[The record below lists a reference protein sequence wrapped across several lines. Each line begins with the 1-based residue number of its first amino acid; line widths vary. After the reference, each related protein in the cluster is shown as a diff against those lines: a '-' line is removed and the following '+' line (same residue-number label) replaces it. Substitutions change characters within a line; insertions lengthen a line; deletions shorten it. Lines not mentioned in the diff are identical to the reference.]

1 MKIAVVGTGY
11 VGLVTGTCLAEVGIQ
26 VTCVDI
32 DEKKIAGLKAGI
44 MPIYEPGLEEMVIRN
59 FQKGKLN
66 FSTSLK
72 EAIVDCDVAFIAVG
86 TPPGEDGS
94 ADLKYVLD
102 LNEQTSTV
110 YMDGFKIN
118 TLNFNTVEKNGNVYV
133 ITIKDENIYDG
144 TLLMTKF
151 TLDTSKNLL
160 VYQWYDEYYNLTIVQ
175 TFKQTT
181 EISNY

>member
-1 MKIAVVGTGY
+1 M
-11 VGLVTGTCLAEVGIQ
+11 
-26 VTCVDI
+26 
-32 DEKKIAGLKAGI
+32 KKILLILSLILTPIVFSQVVSVSISETYLSLKSG
-44 MPIYEPGLEEMVIRN
+44 N
-59 FQKGKLN
+59 LN
-66 FSTSLK
+66 YLSVLKDPDSTSV
-72 EAIVDCDVAFIAVG
+72 EN
-86 TPPGEDGS
+86 T
-94 ADLKYVLD
+94 DLKYVLD

-160 VYQWYDEYYNLTIVQ
+160 VYQWYDKYYDLTIVQ

-181 EISNY
+181 VISNY

>member
-1 MKIAVVGTGY
+1 M
-11 VGLVTGTCLAEVGIQ
+11 
-26 VTCVDI
+26 
-32 DEKKIAGLKAGI
+32 KKILLILSLILTPSVFSQVISVSVSETYLSLKHG
-44 MPIYEPGLEEMVIRN
+44 N
-59 FQKGKLN
+59 LN
-66 FSTSLK
+66 YLSVLKDPDSTSV
-72 EAIVDCDVAFIAVG
+72 EN
-86 TPPGEDGS
+86 T
-94 ADLKYVLD
+94 DLKYVLD

-160 VYQWYDEYYNLTIVQ
+160 VYQWYDKYYDLTIVQ

-181 EISNY
+181 EILNY

>member
-1 MKIAVVGTGY
+1 M
-11 VGLVTGTCLAEVGIQ
+11 
-26 VTCVDI
+26 
-32 DEKKIAGLKAGI
+32 KKILLILSLILTPIVFSQVVSVSISETYLSLKSG
-44 MPIYEPGLEEMVIRN
+44 N
-59 FQKGKLN
+59 LN
-66 FSTSLK
+66 YLSVLKDPDSTSV
-72 EAIVDCDVAFIAVG
+72 EN
-86 TPPGEDGS
+86 T
-94 ADLKYVLD
+94 DLKYVLD

-133 ITIKDENIYDG
+133 ITIKDKNIYDG

-160 VYQWYDEYYNLTIVQ
+160 VYQWYDEYYDLTIVQ

-181 EISNY
+181 VISNY

>member
-1 MKIAVVGTGY
+1 M
-11 VGLVTGTCLAEVGIQ
+11 
-26 VTCVDI
+26 
-32 DEKKIAGLKAGI
+32 KKILLILSLILTPIVFSQVVSVSISETYLSLKSG
-44 MPIYEPGLEEMVIRN
+44 N
-59 FQKGKLN
+59 LN
-66 FSTSLK
+66 YLSVLKDPDSTSV
-72 EAIVDCDVAFIAVG
+72 EN
-86 TPPGEDGS
+86 T
-94 ADLKYVLD
+94 DLKYVLD

-151 TLDTSKNLL
+151 TLDTSKNFL
-160 VYQWYDEYYNLTIVQ
+160 VYQWYDKYYDLTIVQ

-181 EISNY
+181 VISNY

>member
-1 MKIAVVGTGY
+1 MKKILIILSLILTPIVFSQVVSVSISETYLSLKSGNLNYLSVLKDPDSTS
-11 VGLVTGTCLAEVGIQ
+11 VGI
-26 VTCVDI
+26 T
-32 DEKKIAGLKAGI
+32 
-44 MPIYEPGLEEMVIRN
+44 N
-59 FQKGKLN
+59 
-66 FSTSLK
+66 
-72 EAIVDCDVAFIAVG
+72 
-86 TPPGEDGS
+86 
-94 ADLKYVLD
+94 LKYVLD
-102 LNEQTSTV
+102 LNKKTSTV

-118 TLNFNTVEKNGNVYV
+118 TLNFNTVEKNNNVYV
-133 ITIKDENIYDG
+133 ITIKDKNIYDG

>member
-1 MKIAVVGTGY
+1 M
-11 VGLVTGTCLAEVGIQ
+11 
-26 VTCVDI
+26 
-32 DEKKIAGLKAGI
+32 KKILIILSLILTPIVFSQVVSVSISETYLSLKSG
-44 MPIYEPGLEEMVIRN
+44 N
-59 FQKGKLN
+59 LN
-66 FSTSLK
+66 YLSVLKDPDSTSV
-72 EAIVDCDVAFIAVG
+72 EN
-86 TPPGEDGS
+86 T
-94 ADLKYVLD
+94 DLKYVLD

-133 ITIKDENIYDG
+133 ITIKDKNIYDG

-160 VYQWYDEYYNLTIVQ
+160 VYQWYDKYYDITIVQ

-181 EISNY
+181 VISNY

>member
-1 MKIAVVGTGY
+1 M
-11 VGLVTGTCLAEVGIQ
+11 
-26 VTCVDI
+26 
-32 DEKKIAGLKAGI
+32 KKILLILSLILTPIVFSQVVSVSISETYLSLKSG
-44 MPIYEPGLEEMVIRN
+44 N
-59 FQKGKLN
+59 LN
-66 FSTSLK
+66 YLSVLKDPDSTSV
-72 EAIVDCDVAFIAVG
+72 EN
-86 TPPGEDGS
+86 T
-94 ADLKYVLD
+94 DLKYVLD
-102 LNEQTSTV
+102 LNDQTSTV

-160 VYQWYDEYYNLTIVQ
+160 VYQWYDKYYDLTIVQ

-181 EISNY
+181 EILNY

>member
-1 MKIAVVGTGY
+1 M
-11 VGLVTGTCLAEVGIQ
+11 
-26 VTCVDI
+26 
-32 DEKKIAGLKAGI
+32 KKILLILSLILTPIVFSQVVSVSISETYLSLKSG
-44 MPIYEPGLEEMVIRN
+44 N
-59 FQKGKLN
+59 LN
-66 FSTSLK
+66 YLSVLKDPDSTSV
-72 EAIVDCDVAFIAVG
+72 EN
-86 TPPGEDGS
+86 T
-94 ADLKYVLD
+94 DLKYVLD

-133 ITIKDENIYDG
+133 ITIKDKNIYDG

-160 VYQWYDEYYNLTIVQ
+160 VYQWYDKYYDLTIVQ

-181 EISNY
+181 VISNY

>member
-1 MKIAVVGTGY
+1 MKKILLILSLILTPIVFSQVVSVSISETYLSLKSGNLNYLSVLKDPDSTS
-11 VGLVTGTCLAEVGIQ
+11 VGI
-26 VTCVDI
+26 T
-32 DEKKIAGLKAGI
+32 
-44 MPIYEPGLEEMVIRN
+44 N
-59 FQKGKLN
+59 
-66 FSTSLK
+66 
-72 EAIVDCDVAFIAVG
+72 
-86 TPPGEDGS
+86 
-94 ADLKYVLD
+94 LKYVLD

-160 VYQWYDEYYNLTIVQ
+160 VYQWYDKYYDLTIVQ

-181 EISNY
+181 EILNY